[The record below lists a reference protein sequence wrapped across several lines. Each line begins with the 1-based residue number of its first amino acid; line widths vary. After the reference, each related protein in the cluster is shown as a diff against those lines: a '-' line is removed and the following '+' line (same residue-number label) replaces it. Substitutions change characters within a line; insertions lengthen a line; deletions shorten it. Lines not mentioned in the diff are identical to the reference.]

1 MVWVSLKSKR
11 VVTSRRAWSTAL
23 VSSAGSNSETTSKEN
38 SATRAQDGVASG
50 VYGGRRQ
57 HQAENRRHR
66 ERRSDADRAFVQRLG
81 GRPVVRGRAEIEVV
95 DPLLAGPRHQLVEH
109 RLAAGRPRLRGKV
122 GDRVREVV
130 AGAAPLAHD

>member
-38 SATRAQDGVASG
+38 SATRPQDGVDPG
-50 VYGGRRQ
+50 VCGGCRQ

-66 ERRSDADRAFVQRLG
+66 ERRSDADRALAKMLG
-81 GRPVVRGRAEIEVV
+81 GRPAVRDGSAVE
-95 DPLLAGPRHQLVEH
+95 PLDHPIA
-109 RLAAGRPRLRGKV
+109 
-122 GDRVREVV
+122 
-130 AGAAPLAHD
+130 